1 MFNCN
6 RNSICFTLYLS
17 EFLAFQK
24 LLYKNTFENQFLFN
38 FLCFYLLSEH
48 YICLK
53 WQYIALQKISTV
65 FFKHYLSANSQLA
78 AMAVLQTFKCDWI
91 TVWSNNISNLDSP
104 IHNNSFPCVI
114 FMFFSP
120 STIFCLFASVRCGFF
135 FETLPK
141 GQKLVFSV
149 HCSMKLPAETL
160 LEALMCLSSCCCAHG
175 LFSSLSVL
183 IWSSLLA
190 FFMRAVHEIVF
201 IS

>member
-1 MFNCN
+1 MKITVFILF
-6 RNSICFTLYLS
+6 SLLLFTKWASYLSQMTVYCFTNNT
-17 EFLAFQK
+17 
-24 LLYKNTFENQFLFN
+24 KNLNKY
-38 FLCFYLLSEH
+38 C
-48 YICLK
+48 I
-53 WQYIALQKISTV
+53 
-65 FFKHYLSANSQLA
+65 
-78 AMAVLQTFKCDWI
+78 LQTLFVSKFSACSNGCVTDVQVWLNYCMIKQHFK
-91 TVWSNNISNLDSP
+91 LDSP